1 MKKHIKVSDIIITDD
16 FKASVPSIH
25 KIDRCRKFF
34 KKNQKIDK
42 KILLDSDNQLIDGY
56 IRYLILVE
64 NNVEYTTV
72 NVLNENYYGNETF
85 YVFGRHPYSIKEY
98 VWRLPPEELSNK
110 GKYCIGKKVLVKT
123 KRGTKVIEITRTL
136 LTSTPPAKSYI
147 RKVIKLL
154 DE

>member
-1 MKKHIKVSDIIITDD
+1 MRKHIKVSDIIITDD

-25 KIDRCRKFF
+25 KVDKCRKFF
-34 KKNQKIDK
+34 DKYQKIDK
-42 KILLDSDNQLIDGY
+42 KILLDSDNRLLDGY

-85 YVFGRHPYSIKEY
+85 YIFGRHPCSIKEY
-98 VWRLPPEELSNK
+98 VWRLSPEELTNMD
-110 GKYCIGKKVLVKT
+110 KYSTGKKVLVKT
-123 KRGTKVIEITRTL
+123 KRGTKVIEITRTI
-136 LTSTPPAKSYI
+136 LTSTPPAKSYV

>member
-1 MKKHIKVSDIIITDD
+1 MKKYIKVSDIIITDD

-25 KIDRCRKFF
+25 KIDKCRKFF
-34 KKNQKIDK
+34 DKNQKIDK
-42 KILLDSDNQLIDGY
+42 KILLDSDNRLLDGY

-64 NNVEYTTV
+64 NNIEYTTV
-72 NVLNENYYGNETF
+72 NVLNENYYGKETF
-85 YVFGRHPYSIKEY
+85 YIFGRHPCSVKEY
-98 VWRLPPEELSNK
+98 VWRLPPEELANK
-110 GKYCIGKKVLVKT
+110 DKYCIGKKILVKT

-136 LTSTPPAKSYI
+136 LTSVPPAKSYI

>member
-1 MKKHIKVSDIIITDD
+1 MRKHIKVSDIIITDD

-25 KIDRCRKFF
+25 KVDKCRKFF
-34 KKNQKIDK
+34 DKYQKIDK
-42 KILLDSDNQLIDGY
+42 KILLDSDNRLLDGY

-85 YVFGRHPYSIKEY
+85 YIFGRHPCSIKEY
-98 VWRLPPEELSNK
+98 VWRLSPEELTNMD
-110 GKYCIGKKVLVKT
+110 KYSIGKKVLVKT
-123 KRGTKVIEITRTL
+123 KRGTKVIEITRTI
-136 LTSTPPAKSYI
+136 LTSTPPAKSYV

>member
-1 MKKHIKVSDIIITDD
+1 MEKNIKTSDIIIKDA
-16 FKASVPSIH
+16 FKTTKPSIH
-25 KIDRCRKFF
+25 KINKCKNYFD
-34 KKNQKIDK
+34 KNQKIDE
-42 KILLDSDNQLIDGY
+42 KILLDSNNRLLDGY
-56 IRYLILVE
+56 IRYLILVD

-72 NVLNENYYGNETF
+72 NVLNENYYETETF
-85 YVFGRHPYSIKEY
+85 YIFGRHPCSSKEY
-98 VWRLPPEELSNK
+98 VWRLPPKELANK

-136 LTSTPPAKSYI
+136 LALTPPVKSYI

>member
-1 MKKHIKVSDIIITDD
+1 MRKYIKVSDIIITDN

-25 KIDRCRKFF
+25 KVDKCRKFF
-34 KKNQKIDK
+34 NKYQKIDK
-42 KILLDSDNQLIDGY
+42 KILLDSDNRLLDGY

-85 YVFGRHPYSIKEY
+85 YIFGRHPCSIKEY
-98 VWRLPPEELSNK
+98 VWRLSPEELTNMD
-110 GKYCIGKKVLVKT
+110 KYSIGKKVLVKT

-136 LTSTPPAKSYI
+136 LTSTPPVKSYI

>member
-34 KKNQKIDK
+34 KKNKKIDK
-42 KILLDSDNQLIDGY
+42 KILLDSDNRLLDGY
-56 IRYLILVE
+56 IRYLVLVE

-85 YVFGRHPYSIKEY
+85 YVFGRHPCSVKEY
-98 VWRLPPEELSNK
+98 VWRLPPEKLDDKNK
-110 GKYCIGKKVLVKT
+110 YHIGKKVLVKT

-147 RKVIKLL
+147 RKVIRLL
-154 DE
+154 DK

>member
-1 MKKHIKVSDIIITDD
+1 MQKHIKVTDIIITDD
-16 FKASVPSIH
+16 FKMSIPSTY
-25 KIDRCRKFF
+25 KMNKYRKFF
-34 KKNQKIDK
+34 EKNGKIDK
-42 KILLDSDNQLIDGY
+42 KILLDNENRLLDGY

-64 NNVEYTTV
+64 NNIEYTTV
-72 NVLNENYYGNETF
+72 NVLNDNYYGKETF
-85 YVFGRHPYSIKEY
+85 YVFGRHPCSIKEY

-110 GKYCIGKKVLVKT
+110 GKYCIGKKALVKT